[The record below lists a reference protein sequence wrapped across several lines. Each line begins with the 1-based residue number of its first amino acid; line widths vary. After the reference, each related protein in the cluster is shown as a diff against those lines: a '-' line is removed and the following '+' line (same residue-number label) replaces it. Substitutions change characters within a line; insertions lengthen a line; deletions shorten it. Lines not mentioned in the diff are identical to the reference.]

1 VSTEDFSSDVTHDGS
16 GLVDSSDYL
25 SVSFL
30 YDLALASV
38 YIQSRQS
45 SLIICAIVLRA
56 LFLSDKTL
64 TRARGS
70 VESVN
75 VTRCAQRD
83 ISTGGSEVSRALSD
97 VYAMVED
104 KESV

>member
-1 VSTEDFSSDVTHDGS
+1 VYHFYITWLWLRYTYSRDNLLSSPVQI
-16 GLVDSSDYL
+16 L
-25 SVSFL
+25 F
-30 YDLALASV
+30 
-38 YIQSRQS
+38 
-45 SLIICAIVLRA
+45 RA

-70 VESVN
+70 VEPVN

-83 ISTGGSEVSRALSD
+83 ISTGGSEVGRALSD